1 MTYFMNVKDVSQEL
15 QISRSSAYKV
25 IRQLNDELQKKGYLI
40 VNGKIPKNYFVLRYC
55 LAPNDLK

>member
-40 VNGKIPKNYFVLRYC
+40 VNGKVPKNYFVLRYC
-55 LAPNDLK
+55 LTPNDLK

>member
-1 MTYFMNVKDVSQEL
+1 MTYFMNAKDVSQEL

-40 VNGKIPKNYFVLRYC
+40 VNGKIPKNYFVSRYC
-55 LAPNDLK
+55 LTLNNLE